1 MSLQRYIW
9 KITGSSAFPEV
20 VFESH
25 DRRHFYT
32 NLELKDDSSL
42 IIGPKAIRA
51 RFELAYNDVVENSST
66 EVSEGA
72 EFENVVSLL
81 HGLREDFGCIPHT
94 AELIGLRSENGVHKY
109 PVDIHTQQ
117 VVESL
122 LKLTEFDKLDHRCK
136 NIVETAAYLHDIGK
150 GPRSR
155 WDKNGGL
162 QKVDPNHPVGA
173 MPMIAEILTE
183 HIRSI
188 KKSDARS
195 LIKLVC
201 YHDLIGDVLGQD
213 RDVQQILEIAEN
225 QSDLAMLFAI
235 GKADVISLVP
245 EWWKQDDADE
255 LYKYCSARI

>member
-1 MSLQRYIW
+1 
-9 KITGSSAFPEV
+9 
-20 VFESH
+20 
-25 DRRHFYT
+25 
-32 NLELKDDSSL
+32 
-42 IIGPKAIRA
+42 
-51 RFELAYNDVVENSST
+51 
-66 EVSEGA
+66 
-72 EFENVVSLL
+72 
-81 HGLREDFGCIPHT
+81 
-94 AELIGLRSENGVHKY
+94 
-109 PVDIHTQQ
+109 
-117 VVESL
+117 
-122 LKLTEFDKLDHRCK
+122 
-136 NIVETAAYLHDIGK
+136 
-150 GPRSR
+150 
-155 WDKNGGL
+155 
-162 QKVDPNHPVGA
+162 
-173 MPMIAEILTE
+173 MIAEILTE